1 MNAPIHIPLTMKNCN
16 MNYLPFLFLLI
27 IQVGIVNGQEPTV
40 PSFEAVLSL
49 QTVRNVSISPDGH
62 EVLYEVTSTDW
73 DDNRYDT
80 ELWLSKNGSD
90 PFPLTNNE
98 KGSSSNAKWSPD
110 GQWIAYLT
118 KKDEHTQI
126 YAMRLAGGESFPVTS
141 CQGDVQ
147 DFEWSPDGKQMLF
160 LLAEDKEKE
169 QKNRK
174 SKYGD
179 YAEEDA
185 EYLLSRLWMTSF
197 DPSDWEI
204 QSWPGKVVDST
215 KMKDKTH
222 ILLDSVPYTIS
233 RFLWSPDGTK
243 VAIQHQ
249 PDPLINSFFHSSISL
264 LDVATRMVTPLIN
277 HPSSDGLIDW
287 SPDGRSIL
295 YQTAGN
301 DSIANYYRNGE
312 LYITDLTGEEQTRV
326 AANFD
331 EEFSNMHWVD
341 NGIYATAYQKTRS
354 MIWRIDPAH
363 PDQVQ
368 EYLSRPDRIND
379 FSITDDGQHLAYIGT
394 GPDQL
399 DEVYLKSGDQPAV
412 QLTHNTGQIRD
423 WQVAQSEVIRW
434 ASKDGAEI
442 EGILMKPVDYNPSR
456 KYPLLVVIHGGP
468 TGISLPSPVMS
479 YVYPITQWL
488 AKGALVLMPNYRG
501 SAGYGEAFRSLNVRN
516 LGVGDAW
523 DVLSGVDYLI
533 GKGMVNPDSMG
544 SMGWS
549 QGGYISAFLTT
560 NTDRFKAIS
569 VGAGISDWMTYYV
582 NTDIHPFTRQYLKST
597 PWTDPDI
604 YAMTSPITNISE
616 ARTPTLIQHGEFD
629 RRVPIANGYELYQ
642 GLQDVGVP
650 VKMMVYKGF
659 GHGITKPKERLAAT
673 WHNWQWF
680 GKYIW
685 GEELPMPEK

>member
-1 MNAPIHIPLTMKNCN
+1 MKKHTKKLFP
-16 MNYLPFLFLLI
+16 YLIILLFLSLNTNA
-27 IQVGIVNGQEPTV
+27 QQAVV

-49 QTVRNVSISPDGH
+49 QSVRNATISPDGKQ
-62 EVLYEVTSTDW
+62 VVYEVTSTDW
-73 DDNRYDT
+73 EDNRYDT
-80 ELWLSKNGSD
+80 ELWLSRDGAT
-90 PFPLTNNE
+90 PFPLTNNA
-98 KGSSSNAKWSPD
+98 KGNSNNAKWSPD
-110 GQWIAYLT
+110 SQWIAYLT
-118 KKDEHTQI
+118 KKEDHTQI
-126 YAMRLAGGESFPVTS
+126 YAMRLAGGESFPVTN
-141 CQGDVQ
+141 CMGDVQ
-147 DFEWSPDGKQMLF
+147 DFEWSPDGKKLLF

-169 QKNRK
+169 KKAR
-174 SKYGD
+174 SSRFGE

-185 EYLLSRLWMTSF
+185 EFLLSRLWITAF
-197 DPSDWEI
+197 EPEDWET
-204 QSWPGKVVDST
+204 QTWPGKIQDSV
-215 KMKDKTH
+215 KLKQKTR

-233 RFLWSPDGTK
+233 RFLWSPDGTR

-249 PDPLINSFFHSSISL
+249 PDPMINSFFHSDIAL
-264 LDVATRMVTPLIN
+264 LDPASGIVTPLIHN
-277 HPSSDGLIDW
+277 PSFDGLIDW
-287 SPDGRSIL
+287 SPDGQSIL
-295 YQTAGN
+295 YQTALD
-301 DSIANYYRNGE
+301 DSTSNYYRNGE
-312 LYITDLTGEEQTRV
+312 LYITDLTGKKRTRV

-331 EEFSNMHWVD
+331 EEFSSMNWVE
-341 NGIYATAYQKTRS
+341 NGIYATAYQKTRR
-354 MIWRIDPAH
+354 MLWRIDPAL
-363 PDQVQ
+363 PDEVQ
-368 EYLSRPDRIND
+368 AFITSPDRIND
-379 FSITDDGQHLAYIGT
+379 FSITEDGKHLVYIGSS
-394 GPDQL
+394 PDQL
-399 DEVYLKSGDQPAV
+399 DEIYVKAAGQPEI
-412 QLTHNTGQIRD
+412 QITHNTNQISG
-423 WQVAQSEVIRW
+423 WKVADGDVIQW
-434 ASKDGAEI
+434 ASKDGAQI
-442 EGILMKPVDYNPSR
+442 EGVLMKPADYNPAK

-468 TGISLPSPVMS
+468 TGISLPAPLTS

-501 SAGYGEAFRSLNVRN
+501 SAGYGEGFRSLNVRN

-533 GKGMVNPDSMG
+533 ERGMVDPDSMG
-544 SMGWS
+544 CMGWS

-597 PWTDPDI
+597 PWSDPGI
-604 YAMTSPITNISE
+604 YALTSPITTINQ
-616 ARTPTLIQHGEFD
+616 AKTPTLIQHGEFD

-685 GEELPMPEK
+685 GEELSMPEK